1 MKSLFNW
8 MQFMRAGKARVLN
21 QGVDNTADDQPRRAR
36 RHRVPRLAVCG
47 LVVAQFGLLMPIA
60 DAAPVFYTDRPTFNA
75 DGRVTTTTTI
85 NFDSLAPGTD
95 LTGSTLSG
103 VTFNAPG
110 STPLQVILGSTGV
123 RFPMSP
129 SSGANVLSPGGSNT
143 ALENDDLE
151 LIFATAVKA
160 AGMDVVF
167 DVPDGASFVGV
178 TFFDASNAVICSTG
192 FIPSPSGAPGFQFV
206 GCVSDSANIKRVAFD
221 EFDGSPP
228 DDHVAYD
235 TLTFSPAIA
244 APPPSAGVPVPGT
257 LLLFGLGG
265 LVAAGIRSRSKRR

>member
-1 MKSLFNW
+1 MKSLFNCV
-8 MQFMRAGKARVLN
+8 QFMRAGKARVL
-21 QGVDNTADDQPRRAR
+21 DDQSRRGG

-47 LVVAQFGLLMPIA
+47 LVVVQFGLLMPTA
-60 DAAPVFYTDRPTFNA
+60 DAVPVFYTDRPSFSA

-110 STPLQVILGSTGV
+110 SSPLQVILGATGV
-123 RFPMSP
+123 RNAMSP
-129 SSGANVLSPGGSNT
+129 SSGANVLSPGGSNL

-151 LIFATAVKA
+151 FIFATAVQA

-167 DVPDGASFVGV
+167 DAPDGASFVGV
-178 TFFDASNAVICSTG
+178 TFFDASNAVICNSG
-192 FIPSPSGAPGFQFV
+192 FIPAPSGAPGFQFV
-206 GCVSDSANIKRVAFD
+206 GCVSDSANIKRVLFD
-221 EFDGSPP
+221 DFDPSPP
-228 DDHVAYD
+228 DEHVAYD
-235 TLTFSPAIA
+235 TLTFSPAVA
-244 APPPSAGVPVPGT
+244 PPSASVPVPGT

-265 LVAAGIRSRSKRR
+265 LVAAGIRARGKRR